1 MQLPAPFVDY
11 TRALLG
17 EAEYN
22 RFSAALLEDE
32 QHVRIRLKT
41 QKWVY
46 YSFFINHSSI

>member
-32 QHVRIRLKT
+32 QPVSIRLRT
-41 QKWVY
+41 NNP
-46 YSFFINHSSI
+46 SASA